1 MNLDNQIATVLRAR
15 LADTDMINVA
25 EALRASPENFQQAF
39 DVALEMENRNLVK
52 LIYSNFNA
60 GKIVVEL
67 TLPGKAESVKL
78 KA

>member
-1 MNLDNQIATVLRAR
+1 MNFDTQIQTVLRAR

-25 EALRASPENFQQAF
+25 EALGEPPEKFQQAF

-60 GKIVVEL
+60 GKIIVEL
-67 TLPGKAESVKL
+67 TLPGKAESFKL